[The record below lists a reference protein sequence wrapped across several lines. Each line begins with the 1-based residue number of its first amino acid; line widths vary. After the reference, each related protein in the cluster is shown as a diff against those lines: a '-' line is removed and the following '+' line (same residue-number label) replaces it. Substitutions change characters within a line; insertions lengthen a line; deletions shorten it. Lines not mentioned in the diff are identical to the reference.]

1 MEDWTSDL
9 PSLENTDAF
18 NFAED
23 SHMLDSSGN
32 TILAEFQLENRTPVD
47 QNQVSEYVLKGTVA
61 TEDVRF
67 HEHNGVDPTG
77 IARALMNNLTG
88 GALEGASTIT
98 QQLVRNTVLSQE
110 ANDISFERKIR
121 EAQLAINLE
130 KKYSKDQILMLY
142 LNTINYGDQCY
153 GIEAAAQNYFQ
164 TTSLDLTLV
173 QAATLIGIPQ
183 SPTANNPKLN
193 PDTCLKR
200 RNVVLDRML
209 SAGVITQEEHDVAQ
223 NEPLALNPAPPAPEE
238 GIYAYPYF
246 TSFVRDKL
254 LNEGDKFNLSD
265 GDLFEGGLT
274 VYTSLNTDLQ
284 DKAEAACVAQ
294 NERMDENLESALV
307 AIDPQNGYIQAMVG
321 GKDYFQNKWN
331 IAAQGGQPT
340 GSTFK
345 AFTLAAAIEQGIDP
359 KTPIDCSNPMKVD
372 DGHELWNFG
381 NYNFGTL
388 SIQNATAK
396 SSNTGYYRLA
406 QQVTPAA
413 MNDMAARLGADIVDP
428 NNIPMET
435 LGTENVTPL
444 SMAGAYGTFATGGIK
459 HDAIAITK
467 IVDKGGNVIYEA
479 PDTSTRVISEEVSGA
494 VTKVLKTVFNSE
506 GTAAGMGPLN
516 GQPVAGKTGTV
527 MEFRGHWLVGY
538 APTISCAVWIGDR
551 NYQPTEESLTANA
564 LWQDFMSRALEGQP
578 IVQFPET
585 QDPEYKNPF
594 NTEQQKKLGNEEK
607 DPSKAPS
614 VVGKTIPQ
622 AQALLGGYVVYTI
635 EEYSDTVAAGLIISQ
650 SVEGNRLLLH
660 VSKGAK
666 PADPAPTPP
675 PSPTP
680 DPPTPDP
687 PKPPNPDPPPN
698 PAQGA
703 T

>member
-1 MEDWTSDL
+1 FS
-9 PSLENTDAF
+9 
-18 NFAED
+18 
-23 SHMLDSSGN
+23 
-32 TILAEFQLENRTPVD
+32 
-47 QNQVSEYVLKGTVA
+47 
-61 TEDVRF
+61 
-67 HEHNGVDPTG
+67 
-77 IARALMNNLTG
+77 
-88 GALEGASTIT
+88 
-98 QQLVRNTVLSQE
+98 
-110 ANDISFERKIR
+110 
-121 EAQLAINLE
+121 
-130 KKYSKDQILMLY
+130 
-142 LNTINYGDQCY
+142 
-153 GIEAAAQNYFQ
+153 
-164 TTSLDLTLV
+164 
-173 QAATLIGIPQ
+173 
-183 SPTANNPKLN
+183 
-193 PDTCLKR
+193 
-200 RNVVLDRML
+200 
-209 SAGVITQEEHDVAQ
+209 
-223 NEPLALNPAPPAPEE
+223 
-238 GIYAYPYF
+238 
-246 TSFVRDKL
+246 
-254 LNEGDKFNLSD
+254 
-265 GDLFEGGLT
+265 
-274 VYTSLNTDLQ
+274 
-284 DKAEAACVAQ
+284 
-294 NERMDENLESALV
+294 
-307 AIDPQNGYIQAMVG
+307 
-321 GKDYFQNKWN
+321 
-331 IAAQGGQPT
+331 
-340 GSTFK
+340 
-345 AFTLAAAIEQGIDP
+345 
-359 KTPIDCSNPMKVD
+359 
-372 DGHELWNFG
+372 
-381 NYNFGTL
+381 
-388 SIQNATAK
+388 
-396 SSNTGYYRLA
+396 
-406 QQVTPAA
+406 
-413 MNDMAARLGADIVDP
+413 
-428 NNIPMET
+428 
-435 LGTENVTPL
+435 
-444 SMAGAYGTFATGGIK
+444 
-459 HDAIAITK
+459 
-467 IVDKGGNVIYEA
+467 
-479 PDTSTRVISEEVSGA
+479 
-494 VTKVLKTVFNSE
+494 SE